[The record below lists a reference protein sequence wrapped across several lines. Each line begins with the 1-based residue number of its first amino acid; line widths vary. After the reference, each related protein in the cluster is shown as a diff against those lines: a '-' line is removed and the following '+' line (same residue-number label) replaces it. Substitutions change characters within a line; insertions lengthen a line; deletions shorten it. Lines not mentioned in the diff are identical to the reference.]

1 MRTLST
7 LIQLRDLCLRLFA
20 IGATLL
26 IAVAVTLLVWSA
38 RPTFATVLLVALAVV
53 ALIAIAL
60 GLFAF
65 YQANQWN
72 RLRKQG
78 WSSMT
83 VRVVP
88 DHAQEE
94 VSKTLLDTLDGSW
107 RLAVI
112 GYPLEARDAIAESGT
127 MEYVGAIAHDKPI
140 LIRPVDQLT
149 ARFEYFCY
157 AKSRASLEAGRS

>member
-20 IGATLL
+20 IGAALL
-26 IAVAVTLLVWSA
+26 IAVAVALLVWSA
-38 RPTFATVLLVALAVV
+38 PPIFATVILVVLAMV
-53 ALIAIAL
+53 ALIMIGL

-65 YQANQWN
+65 SQANRWN

-78 WSSMT
+78 WTSMA

-94 VSKTLLDTLDGSW
+94 VLKTLLDTLDGSW

-112 GYPLEARDAIAESGT
+112 GYPLEARDAIAESAQ
-127 MEYVGAIAHDKPI
+127 MEYVGRIAHDKPI
-140 LIRPVDQLT
+140 LMRPKDQST
-149 ARFEYFCY
+149 SRFEYFCY
-157 AKSRASLEAGRS
+157 AKSRASLQGGQS